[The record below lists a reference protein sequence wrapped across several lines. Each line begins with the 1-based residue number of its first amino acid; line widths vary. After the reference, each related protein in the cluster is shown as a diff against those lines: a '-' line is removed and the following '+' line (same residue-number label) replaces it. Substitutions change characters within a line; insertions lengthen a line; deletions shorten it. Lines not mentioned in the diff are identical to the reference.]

1 MRLFWAGAFIGAV
14 AMFLTMILVFA
25 QAVEEKDKE
34 LKYLRRRLSE
44 LARAINNE
52 Y

>member
-1 MRLFWAGAFIGAV
+1 MKLFWFGALIGAV
-14 AMFLTMILVFA
+14 AMFFTMILVFA

-34 LKYLRRRLSE
+34 LKYLRRRLAE
-44 LARAINNE
+44 LARLQSDE